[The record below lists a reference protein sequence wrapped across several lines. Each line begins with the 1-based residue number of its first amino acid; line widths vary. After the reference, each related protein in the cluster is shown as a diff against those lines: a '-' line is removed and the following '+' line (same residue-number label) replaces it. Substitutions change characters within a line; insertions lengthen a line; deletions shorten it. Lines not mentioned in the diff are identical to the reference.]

1 MTSIRSG
8 FALSVPRLLRVAVVV
23 MVSMGTLPAGAA
35 VPSPRV
41 WRSTQEPDA
50 ARDEAAEAFA
60 AGEAAFAAGDFQAA
74 AEQFA
79 RAQELLPH
87 PYTAYNLGLAQARA
101 GLEIEAW
108 HTFSLL
114 RGETDDPERLTEIEV
129 QLARLA
135 PHVAR
140 VQVHATEGQ
149 VVRIDGSTVESGA
162 VLVRAPGPLRV
173 EVDAQRI
180 DVELR
185 GGELRHVELR
195 SVERPAPPLRPNR
208 AQTGV
213 LAATVAFGAGTAGT
227 ATAAALL
234 RRDRIGAPLA
244 YSAAG
249 LGGATVALAATALGL
264 HLRDRRA
271 ARRGR

>member
-1 MTSIRSG
+1 MTSIRAG
-8 FALSVPRLLRVAVVV
+8 FALSVSRFVRVAVVWTV
-23 MVSMGTLPAGAA
+23 FTGTIPASAA

-41 WRSTQEPDA
+41 WHSIHEPDPT
-50 ARDEAAEAFA
+50 RDEAAEAFA
-60 AGEAAFAAGDFQAA
+60 AGEAAFAAGDFAA
-74 AEQFA
+74 AADQFA

-101 GLEIEAW
+101 GLELEAW
-108 HTFSLL
+108 HTFSRL

-135 PHVAR
+135 PDVAR
-140 VQVHATEGQ
+140 IQVHATEGQ
-149 VVRIDGSTVESGA
+149 VVRIDGAAIESGA
-162 VLVRAPGPLRV
+162 VIVRAPGRLRV
-173 EVDAQRI
+173 EVDAQVI
-180 DVELR
+180 EVDLQ

-195 SVERPAPPLRPNR
+195 SVDRPTPQPRPNR
-208 AQTGV
+208 AQTGL

-227 ATAAALL
+227 AAAAALL

-271 ARRGR
+271 ARRRR